1 MGGDFQVTE
10 MKIDTATRQ
19 RYIFFLSKVNALVIM
34 TFVVKYAKDG
44 EEMEVGEKKRGKK
57 VRGN

>member
-19 RYIFFLSKVNALVIM
+19 RYIFFLSKVNALVIR
-34 TFVVKYAKDG
+34 TFVVKYAKDTG
-44 EEMEVGEKKRGKK
+44 RKWRWGKK
-57 VRGN
+57 KEAKR

>member
-1 MGGDFQVTE
+1 

-34 TFVVKYAKDG
+34 TFVVKYAKDR
-44 EEMEVGEKKRGKK
+44 EEMEVGEKKEAKR
-57 VRGN
+57 